1 MLSIRLVVSGL
12 LSLRGTVRVL
22 DLFSAWFDGGIPCH
36 VVVQNW
42 IMRLGIYRL
51 RKPPEKRKDWIFI
64 LDHTIDYG
72 TKKCLVVLGVTA
84 EEFMKK
90 KCSLS
95 HEDMSVLDISI
106 VEKATA
112 ASVEKTLRRVAEK
125 SGTPVQ
131 IVSDNG
137 SNIKKGVTD
146 FIGRNS
152 GARHTYD
159 ATHKAAILMKHH
171 LEDDSRWKALTRKM
185 WMAKRDIL
193 FTPLGFMVPPK
204 PKDKA
209 RWLNLDIYVNWLGKA
224 LDFRKHKADADG
236 ARLFDEKL
244 GWIGEFADSLPEWR
258 SMLDMLDLMKRE
270 IKKNGFRKDTP
281 MRFEKLSSGI
291 ALSTRRLRSL
301 KKEIMDYINE
311 ETAGIEDEQ
320 ILLGSSDIIESV
332 FGRYKWFSGKTPMK
346 EVGRA
351 VLAIPVFTGK
361 FDEAEVKSAMES
373 VSAKDVDDWL
383 RQNIGESFF
392 SKRKRAFSLQ
402 KANFKKSLVKLFPE
416 ILKNTASF

>member
-1 MLSIRLVVSGL
+1 VFGL
-12 LSLRGTVRVL
+12 LSLRGTGRAL
-22 DLFSAWFDGGIPCH
+22 DLFSAWFDGGVPCH

-72 TKKCLVVLGVTA
+72 TKKCLVVLGVT
-84 EEFMKK
+84 MKK
-90 KCSLS
+90 FMEKKCRLS

-112 ASVEKTLRRVAEK
+112 ASVEKTLLIVAEK
-125 SGTPVQ
+125 TGTPVQ
-131 IVSDNG
+131 IVSDKG
-137 SNIKKGVTD
+137 SSIKKGVAD
-146 FIGRNS
+146 FIGKNS

-171 LEDDSRWKALTRKM
+171 LKNDLRWKALTRKM

-209 RWLNLDIYVNWLGKA
+209 RWLNLDIYMNWLGKA
-224 LDFRKHKADADG
+224 LDFRKCKADAEG
-236 ARLFDEKL
+236 AKLFDEKL
-244 GWIGEFADSLPEWR
+244 GWIGEFASSLPEWR
-258 SMLDMLDLMKRE
+258 SMLDMLDLMKGE

-291 ALSTRRLRSL
+291 VLSTKRLRTL
-301 KKEIMDYINE
+301 KKEIMDYIGV
-311 ETAGIEDEQ
+311 ETAGIGDDQ

-332 FGRYKWFSGKTPMK
+332 FGRYKGFSGKTPMK

-361 FDEAEVKSAMES
+361 FDAAEVRTAMES
-373 VSAKDVDDWL
+373 VPAKDVDDWL
-383 RQNIGESFF
+383 RQNIGESFL
-392 SKRKRAFSLQ
+392 SKRKRAFSLINT
-402 KANFKKSLVKLFPE
+402 NFENSSVKLFPE
-416 ILKNTASF
+416 NLRKVASF

>member
-1 MLSIRLVVSGL
+1 MFGL
-12 LSLRGTVRVL
+12 LSLRGTGRAL
-22 DLFSAWFDGGIPCH
+22 TLFSAWLDGGVPCH

-84 EEFMKK
+84 EEFVKK
-90 KCSLS
+90 KCRLS
-95 HEDMSVLDISI
+95 HEDMTVLDISI
-106 VEKATA
+106 MEKATA
-112 ASVEKTLRRVAEK
+112 ASVEETLRRVAEK
-125 SGTPVQ
+125 TGTPVQ
-131 IVSDNG
+131 IVSDKG
-137 SNIKKGVTD
+137 SNIKKGVAD
-146 FIGRNS
+146 FIGKNS
-152 GARHTYD
+152 GTRHTYD
-159 ATHKAAILMKHH
+159 VTHKAAILMKHH
-171 LEDDSRWKALTRKM
+171 LENDSRWKALTRKM

-193 FTPLGFMVPPK
+193 FTPLGFMAPPK

-209 RWLNLDIYVNWLGKA
+209 RWLNLDIYMNWLGKA
-224 LDFRKHKADADG
+224 LDFRKSKADAG
-236 ARLFDEKL
+236 EAKLFDEKL
-244 GWIGEFADSLPEWR
+244 GWIGQFTSSLLEWR
-258 SMLDMLDLMKRE
+258 SMLDMLDLLKIE

-281 MRFEKLSSGI
+281 LRFEKLSLGI
-291 ALSTRRLRSL
+291 VLSTKRLRTL
-301 KKEIMDYINE
+301 KKEIMDYIE
-311 ETAGIEDEQ
+311 GETAGIGDEQ

-361 FDEAEVKSAMES
+361 FEAAEVKFAMES

-392 SKRKRAFSLQ
+392 SKRKRAFSL
-402 KANFKKSLVKLFPE
+402 KKTNSENSSVKLFPE
-416 ILKNTASF
+416 ILKKVASF